1 MTASKGHAVGN
12 RGGHLRWLLYV
23 AVALGGAMLTFAGAR
38 AQQKASDDATFR
50 KLIEGYCAAWST
62 GSAEAPAKFYAK
74 ENGLV
79 FYDVAPFAYHS
90 WKEYHD
96 GVQKEFL
103 ETAESLKLTPGKEL
117 KVTRRGMI
125 AWTTVPMHLTEK
137 SKDGK
142 TSETDL
148 RYTGIWEKRGANW
161 VLVHEHLSTPMAG
174 S

>member
-1 MTASKGHAVGN
+1 MPHALGHPRADLSPRVARSSRMTASTSTAVRN
-12 RGGHLRWLLYV
+12 RSERWRWLLYV
-23 AVALGGAMLTFAGAR
+23 AAALAGAMLTFVGAR
-38 AQQKASDDATFR
+38 AQQKASDYAT
-50 KLIEGYCAAWST
+50 
-62 GSAEAPAKFYAK
+62 

-103 ETAESLKLTPGKEL
+103 ETAESIKLTAGKEL

-161 VLVHEHLSTPMAG
+161 GLVHEHLSTPMAG